1 MLTTCRRE
9 TVYLLRAYE
18 LDKTQPLVNLTLA
31 TAYIQ
36 RAMSRKTDNRQH
48 QIAQVRFG
56 RRLDPSLHG
65 RAADRSLAQAF
76 AFLDQ
81 YRRARGP
88 SPETEYNLARAFHHI
103 GMLPLSYALSMPFA
117 VKADAR
123 LGVVEQASNL
133 TRSSTTRPSST

>member
-1 MLTTCRRE
+1 MRTRGADNILPE

-36 RAMSRKTDNRQH
+36 RAMTRKTDNRQH
-48 QIAQVRFG
+48 QIAQVRSG
-56 RRLDPSLHG
+56 CWLDPSIPRHS
-65 RAADRSLAQAF
+65 ADRSFAQAF

-103 GMLPLSYALSMPFA
+103 GMLLLSYRP
-117 VKADAR
+117 R
-123 LGVVEQASNL
+123 CPCL
-133 TRSSTTRPSST
+133 TP